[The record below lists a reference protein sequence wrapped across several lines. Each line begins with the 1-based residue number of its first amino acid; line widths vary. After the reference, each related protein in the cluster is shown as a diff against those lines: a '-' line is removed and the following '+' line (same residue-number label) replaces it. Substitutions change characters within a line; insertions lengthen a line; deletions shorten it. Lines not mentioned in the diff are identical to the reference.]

1 MHKVKAKGILSAANG
16 MNIYRG
22 CQHGCI
28 YCDARSKCYQMNHRF
43 EDIEVK
49 ENAPDLLEKALKRK
63 RRKCM
68 IGTGAMSDP
77 YIPLEKELKLTRRC
91 LEIIDRYGFGV
102 TVHTKSAS
110 VMRDIDLFTKIN
122 DKSKAVLQMTL
133 TTADESLCRIIE
145 PNVSVTKERFET
157 LKAFHENGIPS
168 VVWFSPFL
176 PFINDTKENIDGLLK
191 YCIDAKVR
199 GIICFGI
206 GLTLRG
212 LKERYEV
219 FHGVKIQDNALIAAA
234 TLSNR
239 YITDRFL
246 PDKAIDL
253 VDEACAMIKTEM
265 DSMPS
270 EMDDLAHR
278 ITQLQIEQV
287 SLKKETDAL
296 SQSRLKDLE
305 KELAELQDKFRS
317 MKAKEDAERK
327 AAEEEAKKKA
337 DEEAK
342 KAAEEA
348 EKKRLE
354 ELAKKNEMPDYLK
367 KYFEEQAAEKKAS
380 DEARTKERE
389 EFKKLV
395 ETLTQKNTDQAKTYN
410 EQMEAQ
416 SKTIKELQETIQKQA
431 EEAKAK
437 EEAAAKA
444 KAKADH
450 DAKIL
455 SKAKELGIPE
465 SRINEGFTLSDDA
478 TDEAIETY
486 LSKVANNY
494 KALQQPQFGGSYRAS
509 EGEPTKEDV
518 DNVAASLVQSL

>member
-49 ENAPDLLEKALKRK
+49 ENAPELLENALKRK

-91 LEIIDRYGFGV
+91 LEIIDRYRFGV

-168 VVWFSPFL
+168 VVWLSPFL

-206 GLTLRG
+206 GLTLRDG
-212 LKERYEV
+212 NREYFYSRLDKHFPNMKERYIYTYGNSYQLTSSNNNVLMNRISEV
-219 FHGVKIQDNALIAAA
+219 CRNHGIMFGVENVFSYL
-234 TLSNR
+234 
-239 YITDRFL
+239 
-246 PDKAIDL
+246 
-253 VDEACAMIKTEM
+253 
-265 DSMPS
+265 
-270 EMDDLAHR
+270 H
-278 ITQLQIEQV
+278 
-287 SLKKETDAL
+287 
-296 SQSRLKDLE
+296 
-305 KELAELQDKFRS
+305 KF
-317 MKAKEDAERK
+317 E
-327 AAEEEAKKKA
+327 
-337 DEEAK
+337 
-342 KAAEEA
+342 
-348 EKKRLE
+348 
-354 ELAKKNEMPDYLK
+354 
-367 KYFEEQAAEKKAS
+367 
-380 DEARTKERE
+380 
-389 EFKKLV
+389 
-395 ETLTQKNTDQAKTYN
+395 
-410 EQMEAQ
+410 
-416 SKTIKELQETIQKQA
+416 
-431 EEAKAK
+431 
-437 EEAAAKA
+437 
-444 KAKADH
+444 
-450 DAKIL
+450 
-455 SKAKELGIPE
+455 SKAEQLSLFDGI
-465 SRINEGFTLSDDA
+465 
-478 TDEAIETY
+478 
-486 LSKVANNY
+486 
-494 KALQQPQFGGSYRAS
+494 
-509 EGEPTKEDV
+509 
-518 DNVAASLVQSL
+518 

>member
-49 ENAPDLLEKALKRK
+49 ENAPELLENALKRK

-102 TVHTKSAS
+102 TVQTKSAS
-110 VMRDIDLFTKIN
+110 IMRDIDLFTKIN

-206 GLTLRG
+206 GLTLRDG
-212 LKERYEV
+212 DREYFYSRLDKHFPNMKERYIYTYGNSYQLTSSNNNVLMNRISEV
-219 FHGVKIQDNALIAAA
+219 CRNHGIMFGVENVFSYLHKFE
-234 TLSNR
+234 S
-239 YITDRFL
+239 
-246 PDKAIDL
+246 K
-253 VDEACAMIKTEM
+253 
-265 DSMPS
+265 
-270 EMDDLAHR
+270 
-278 ITQLQIEQV
+278 IEQL
-287 SLKKETDAL
+287 SLFD
-296 SQSRLKDLE
+296 
-305 KELAELQDKFRS
+305 
-317 MKAKEDAERK
+317 
-327 AAEEEAKKKA
+327 
-337 DEEAK
+337 
-342 KAAEEA
+342 
-348 EKKRLE
+348 
-354 ELAKKNEMPDYLK
+354 
-367 KYFEEQAAEKKAS
+367 
-380 DEARTKERE
+380 
-389 EFKKLV
+389 
-395 ETLTQKNTDQAKTYN
+395 
-410 EQMEAQ
+410 
-416 SKTIKELQETIQKQA
+416 
-431 EEAKAK
+431 
-437 EEAAAKA
+437 
-444 KAKADH
+444 
-450 DAKIL
+450 
-455 SKAKELGIPE
+455 GI
-465 SRINEGFTLSDDA
+465 
-478 TDEAIETY
+478 
-486 LSKVANNY
+486 
-494 KALQQPQFGGSYRAS
+494 
-509 EGEPTKEDV
+509 
-518 DNVAASLVQSL
+518 

>member
-49 ENAPDLLEKALKRK
+49 ENAPELLENALKRK

-91 LEIIDRYGFGV
+91 LEIINRYGFGV
-102 TVHTKSAS
+102 TVQTKSAS

-206 GLTLRG
+206 GLTLRDG
-212 LKERYEV
+212 DREYFYSRLDKHFPNMKERYIYTYGNSYQLTSSNNNLLMNRISEV
-219 FHGVKIQDNALIAAA
+219 CRNHGIMFGVENVFSYLRKFE
-234 TLSNR
+234 S
-239 YITDRFL
+239 
-246 PDKAIDL
+246 
-253 VDEACAMIKTEM
+253 KTE
-265 DSMPS
+265 
-270 EMDDLAHR
+270 
-278 ITQLQIEQV
+278 QL
-287 SLKKETDAL
+287 SLFD
-296 SQSRLKDLE
+296 
-305 KELAELQDKFRS
+305 
-317 MKAKEDAERK
+317 
-327 AAEEEAKKKA
+327 
-337 DEEAK
+337 
-342 KAAEEA
+342 
-348 EKKRLE
+348 
-354 ELAKKNEMPDYLK
+354 
-367 KYFEEQAAEKKAS
+367 
-380 DEARTKERE
+380 
-389 EFKKLV
+389 
-395 ETLTQKNTDQAKTYN
+395 
-410 EQMEAQ
+410 
-416 SKTIKELQETIQKQA
+416 
-431 EEAKAK
+431 
-437 EEAAAKA
+437 
-444 KAKADH
+444 
-450 DAKIL
+450 
-455 SKAKELGIPE
+455 GI
-465 SRINEGFTLSDDA
+465 
-478 TDEAIETY
+478 
-486 LSKVANNY
+486 
-494 KALQQPQFGGSYRAS
+494 
-509 EGEPTKEDV
+509 
-518 DNVAASLVQSL
+518 

>member
-1 MHKVKAKGILSAANG
+1 MHKVKAKGILSATNG

-49 ENAPDLLEKALKRK
+49 ENAPELLENALKRK

-102 TVHTKSAS
+102 TVQTKSAS

-206 GLTLRG
+206 GLTLRDG
-212 LKERYEV
+212 DREYFYSRLDKHFPNMKERYIYTYGNSYQLTSSNNNVLMNRISEV
-219 FHGVKIQDNALIAAA
+219 CRNHGIMFGVENVFSYL
-234 TLSNR
+234 
-239 YITDRFL
+239 
-246 PDKAIDL
+246 
-253 VDEACAMIKTEM
+253 
-265 DSMPS
+265 
-270 EMDDLAHR
+270 H
-278 ITQLQIEQV
+278 
-287 SLKKETDAL
+287 
-296 SQSRLKDLE
+296 
-305 KELAELQDKFRS
+305 KF
-317 MKAKEDAERK
+317 E
-327 AAEEEAKKKA
+327 
-337 DEEAK
+337 
-342 KAAEEA
+342 
-348 EKKRLE
+348 
-354 ELAKKNEMPDYLK
+354 
-367 KYFEEQAAEKKAS
+367 
-380 DEARTKERE
+380 
-389 EFKKLV
+389 
-395 ETLTQKNTDQAKTYN
+395 
-410 EQMEAQ
+410 
-416 SKTIKELQETIQKQA
+416 
-431 EEAKAK
+431 
-437 EEAAAKA
+437 
-444 KAKADH
+444 
-450 DAKIL
+450 
-455 SKAKELGIPE
+455 SKAEQLSLFDGI
-465 SRINEGFTLSDDA
+465 
-478 TDEAIETY
+478 
-486 LSKVANNY
+486 
-494 KALQQPQFGGSYRAS
+494 
-509 EGEPTKEDV
+509 
-518 DNVAASLVQSL
+518 

>member
-49 ENAPDLLEKALKRK
+49 ENAPELLENALKRK

-91 LEIIDRYGFGV
+91 LEIINRYGFGV
-102 TVHTKSAS
+102 TVQTKSAS

-206 GLTLRG
+206 GLTLRDG
-212 LKERYEV
+212 NREYFYSRLDKHFPNMKERYIYTYGNSYQLTSSNNNLLMNRISEV
-219 FHGVKIQDNALIAAA
+219 CRNHGIMFGVENVFSYL
-234 TLSNR
+234 
-239 YITDRFL
+239 
-246 PDKAIDL
+246 
-253 VDEACAMIKTEM
+253 
-265 DSMPS
+265 
-270 EMDDLAHR
+270 H
-278 ITQLQIEQV
+278 
-287 SLKKETDAL
+287 
-296 SQSRLKDLE
+296 
-305 KELAELQDKFRS
+305 KF
-317 MKAKEDAERK
+317 E
-327 AAEEEAKKKA
+327 
-337 DEEAK
+337 
-342 KAAEEA
+342 
-348 EKKRLE
+348 
-354 ELAKKNEMPDYLK
+354 
-367 KYFEEQAAEKKAS
+367 
-380 DEARTKERE
+380 
-389 EFKKLV
+389 
-395 ETLTQKNTDQAKTYN
+395 
-410 EQMEAQ
+410 
-416 SKTIKELQETIQKQA
+416 
-431 EEAKAK
+431 
-437 EEAAAKA
+437 
-444 KAKADH
+444 
-450 DAKIL
+450 
-455 SKAKELGIPE
+455 SKAEQLSLFDGI
-465 SRINEGFTLSDDA
+465 
-478 TDEAIETY
+478 
-486 LSKVANNY
+486 
-494 KALQQPQFGGSYRAS
+494 
-509 EGEPTKEDV
+509 
-518 DNVAASLVQSL
+518 

>member
-49 ENAPDLLEKALKRK
+49 ENAPELLENALKRK

-91 LEIIDRYGFGV
+91 LEIINRYGFGV

-206 GLTLRG
+206 GLTLRDG
-212 LKERYEV
+212 DREYFYSRLDKHFPNMKERYIYTYGNSYQLTSSNNNVLMNRISEV
-219 FHGVKIQDNALIAAA
+219 CRNHGIMFGAENVFSYLHKFE
-234 TLSNR
+234 S
-239 YITDRFL
+239 
-246 PDKAIDL
+246 
-253 VDEACAMIKTEM
+253 KTE
-265 DSMPS
+265 
-270 EMDDLAHR
+270 
-278 ITQLQIEQV
+278 QL
-287 SLKKETDAL
+287 
-296 SQSRLKDLE
+296 RLFD
-305 KELAELQDKFRS
+305 
-317 MKAKEDAERK
+317 
-327 AAEEEAKKKA
+327 
-337 DEEAK
+337 
-342 KAAEEA
+342 
-348 EKKRLE
+348 
-354 ELAKKNEMPDYLK
+354 
-367 KYFEEQAAEKKAS
+367 
-380 DEARTKERE
+380 
-389 EFKKLV
+389 
-395 ETLTQKNTDQAKTYN
+395 
-410 EQMEAQ
+410 
-416 SKTIKELQETIQKQA
+416 
-431 EEAKAK
+431 
-437 EEAAAKA
+437 
-444 KAKADH
+444 
-450 DAKIL
+450 
-455 SKAKELGIPE
+455 GI
-465 SRINEGFTLSDDA
+465 
-478 TDEAIETY
+478 
-486 LSKVANNY
+486 
-494 KALQQPQFGGSYRAS
+494 
-509 EGEPTKEDV
+509 
-518 DNVAASLVQSL
+518 

>member
-1 MHKVKAKGILSAANG
+1 MKDKIF
-16 MNIYRG
+16 
-22 CQHGCI
+22 Q
-28 YCDARSKCYQMNHRF
+28 
-43 EDIEVK
+43 
-49 ENAPDLLEKALKRK
+49 LLKQE
-63 RRKCM
+63 
-68 IGTGAMSDP
+68 
-77 YIPLEKELKLTRRC
+77 Y
-91 LEIIDRYGFGV
+91 
-102 TVHTKSAS
+102 KSLGLG
-110 VMRDIDLFTKIN
+110 DE
-122 DKSKAVLQMTL
+122 VLQAHAEMLDKMGLVTDDNIETVVASQKSFL
-133 TTADESLCRIIE
+133 ESLQKDNDRR
-145 PNVSVTKERFET
+145 VT
-157 LKAFHENGIPS
+157 
-168 VVWFSPFL
+168 
-176 PFINDTKENIDGLLK
+176 D
-191 YCIDAKVR
+191 
-199 GIICFGI
+199 
-206 GLTLRG
+206 
-212 LKERYEV
+212 
-219 FHGVKIQDNALIAAA
+219 
-234 TLSNR
+234 
-239 YITDRFL
+239 
-246 PDKAIDL
+246 
-253 VDEACAMIKTEM
+253 
-265 DSMPS
+265 
-270 EMDDLAHR
+270 
-278 ITQLQIEQV
+278 
-287 SLKKETDAL
+287 
-296 SQSRLKDLE
+296 
-305 KELAELQDKFRS
+305 
-317 MKAKEDAERK
+317 
-327 AAEEEAKKKA
+327 AKKKFEEA
-337 DEEAK
+337 QKAKEEAK

-395 ETLTQKNTDQAKTYN
+395 ETLTQENADQAKTYN

-509 EGEPTKEDV
+509 EGESTKEDV